1 MGATPLLNPLADLDS
16 RLLYLSAGVTIQL
29 NVKRSIFFL
38 APRWKNWNFCQ
49 SNSIMSSALKAAPA
63 GGALLTYTDVPFFG
77 NISMSEVDVFLFDD
91 AGSGYRR

>member
-1 MGATPLLNPLADLDS
+1 
-16 RLLYLSAGVTIQL
+16 
-29 NVKRSIFFL
+29 
-38 APRWKNWNFCQ
+38 
-49 SNSIMSSALKAAPA
+49 MSSALKAAPA